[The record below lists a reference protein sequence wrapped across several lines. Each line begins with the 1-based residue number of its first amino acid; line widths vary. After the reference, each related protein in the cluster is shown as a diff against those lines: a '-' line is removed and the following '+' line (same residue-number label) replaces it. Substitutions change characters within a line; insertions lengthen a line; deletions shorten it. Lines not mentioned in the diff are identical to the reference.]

1 MDDSRD
7 EDAGSAGAT
16 PEDEPSRD
24 RQADGGPPADGFV
37 DEYEYAT
44 DADVIREDDEEG
56 AVAGSFAP
64 DLDVTPGRPALENAL
79 FVTLGVYVGILSIGR
94 MVAGS
99 AVYRPATLATITV
112 GVAGGAALL
121 YGLFT
126 RVDSA

>member
-7 EDAGSAGAT
+7 EDAGTAEAA
-16 PEDEPSRD
+16 PEDGQARD
-24 RQADGGPPADGFV
+24 RQADGGPAADGFV

-64 DLDVTPGRPALENAL
+64 DLDVTPGRPSLENAV

-99 AVYRPATLATITV
+99 AVYQPATLAAITI
-112 GVAGGAALL
+112 GVVGGAAVL

-126 RVDSA
+126 RLDSA